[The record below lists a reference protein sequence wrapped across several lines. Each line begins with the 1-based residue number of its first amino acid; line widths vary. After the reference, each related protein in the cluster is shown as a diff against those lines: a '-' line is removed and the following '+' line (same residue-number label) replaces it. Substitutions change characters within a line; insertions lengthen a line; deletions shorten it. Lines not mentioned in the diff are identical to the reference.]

1 MLSSYITR
9 YTNRHAMAES
19 RITNYN
25 PDIHSVIFWYDR
37 HEDGKRVTET
47 VHPFELIKRL
57 IIHIPEK
64 GFNMNRY
71 YGIYA
76 MKKSKSRHLKMI
88 KEKLTKPLKWIDKLI
103 LHFKCNPLKCSCGNT
118 LKFQYFV
125 ESSSQKFFQ
134 QINPHL
140 T

>member
-1 MLSSYITR
+1 
-9 YTNRHAMAES
+9 
-19 RITNYN
+19 
-25 PDIHSVIFWYDR
+25 
-37 HEDGKRVTET
+37 
-47 VHPFELIKRL
+47 
-57 IIHIPEK
+57 
-64 GFNMNRY
+64 MNRY

-88 KEKLTKPLKWIDKLI
+88 KDKLTKPLKWIDKLI
-103 LHFKCNPLKCSCGNT
+103 LHFKYNPSKYSCGNI

-134 QINPHL
+134 QINSHL

>member
-1 MLSSYITR
+1 
-9 YTNRHAMAES
+9 MAES
-19 RITNYN
+19 RIIEYN
-25 PDIHSVIFWYDR
+25 PYTPSVSFWYDR
-37 HEDGKRVTET
+37 HVDGKRVVET
-47 VHPFELIKRL
+47 IHPFELIKRL

-64 GFNMNRY
+64 GFNMTRY

-76 MKKSKSRHLKMI
+76 MKKNKTSHLKRL
-88 KEKLTKPLKWIDKLI
+88 KEKLTKPRKWIDKLI

-125 ESSSQKFFQ
+125 ESKSQKLFQ